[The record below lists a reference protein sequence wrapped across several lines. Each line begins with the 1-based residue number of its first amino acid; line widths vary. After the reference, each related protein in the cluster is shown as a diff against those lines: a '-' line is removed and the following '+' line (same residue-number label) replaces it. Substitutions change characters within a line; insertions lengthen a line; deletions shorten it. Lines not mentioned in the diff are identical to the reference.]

1 MKRQLEPEIRERFF
15 VKNEKL
21 LLYGLPGVGKTH
33 LLHSLQ
39 NDKLMKSYV
48 LCDLTI
54 DRELTAGIKKALR
67 ESESLCGFLARYF
80 GMQEEYVRDTLSVF
94 MDGLENLGEDAAG
107 LISTD
112 LPKHFAATTSKID
125 VFGIF
130 HNSKSTVLSYIKVSP
145 FSFYE
150 FLGAI
155 EEKNDIAYT
164 GFLKLYKDSENGMP
178 EHLAVMLREL
188 LHDYMLTGGFP
199 DAIAQ
204 YQKNRNDLA
213 EIRRVQGNIYA
224 SVMFRYLN
232 GIPDN
237 LSEVKVKQILEYIRQ
252 YAGDN
257 RGRFHPGHIRRGAV
271 LRDFEAEI
279 DYLCNIGLLIPV
291 YDPEGLIYRF
301 ELCDSGLNRYL
312 CNDYDMFY
320 RLGFRETLP
329 EYFYQNYFYIVLNSL
344 GKKITAQKTDRS
356 RYLCYTDG
364 TKGFRHSSTNRMPSG
379 YSFTEEEEG
388 TGKPVEVYHLIDR
401 PDNGKTT
408 DHNIQYF
415 SLEQTQF

>member
-67 ESESLCGFLARYF
+67 ESESLCVFLARYF

-107 LISTD
+107 LILTD

-150 FLGAI
+150 FLEAI

-204 YQKNRNDLA
+204 YQNNRNDLA

-320 RLGFRETLP
+320 RLGFRESLP

-388 TGKPVEVYHLIDR
+388 TAKPVEVYHLIDR

>member
-232 GIPDN
+232 GLPDN
-237 LSEVKVKQILEYIRQ
+237 FSEVKVKQILDYIRQ

-301 ELCDSGLNRYL
+301 ELCDSGLNRFL

-320 RLGFRETLP
+320 RLGFRESLP

-344 GKKITAQKTDRS
+344 GKKITAQKNDRS

>member
-1 MKRQLEPEIRERFF
+1 MKRQLEPEIQERFF
-15 VKNEKL
+15 VKNERL

-33 LLHSLQ
+33 LLRSLQ

-54 DRELTAGIKKALR
+54 DRELTAGIKKTLR
-67 ESESLCGFLARYF
+67 ESESLCVFLAGYF
-80 GMQEEYVRDTLSVF
+80 GMQEEYVRETLSVF
-94 MDGLENLGEDAAG
+94 MDGLENLGEDSSG
-107 LISTD
+107 LITAD

-125 VFGIF
+125 AFGIF
-130 HNSKSTVLSYIKVSP
+130 HNSPSTMLSFIKVSP

-164 GFLKLYKDSENGMP
+164 GFLGLYKDSETGMP

-199 DAIAQ
+199 DVIVH
-204 YQKNRNDLA
+204 YQKNRNDLS

-232 GIPDN
+232 GLPDH
-237 LSEVKVKQILEYIRQ
+237 LSEIKIKQILDYIRQ

-279 DYLCNIGLLIPV
+279 AYLCNIGLLIPV
-291 YDPEGLIYRF
+291 YDSDGLLYRF
-301 ELCDSGLNRYL
+301 ELCDCGLNRYL

-320 RLGFRETLP
+320 RLGFRESLP
-329 EYFYQNYFYIVLNSL
+329 EYFYQNYLYIVLNLL
-344 GKKITAQKTDRS
+344 GKKITARKTDRS

-364 TKGFRHSSTNRMPSG
+364 TKGFRHSSTNRMFSG
-379 YSFTEEEEG
+379 YGFTGDEEG
-388 TGKPVEVYHLIDR
+388 TLNAVEVYQLIDR